1 MIIKL
6 YYKDKFIKAKIS
18 KEAVN
23 DSQRTIKW
31 LLEEILK
38 SMNDGFTNSFYLI
51 SPEGKNV
58 DITLPVRSL
67 SKFPAKK
74 DNSFYLGINKTEN
87 NTKIKEIN
95 INTMIHLIKEA
106 TNAKRPINL
115 NNNNSNKTIKNVLL
129 KSKPNLSEKEKIN
142 DEHLKFLKEIY
153 ENGFSLQYN
162 ETSLTQLLEM
172 GFNELYSRIAL
183 RMNRNDLTE
192 TILSLANSEVEIW
205 EQHILLSLPNSD
217 IAKYQTLNL
226 SKLFKDSYEYELSCE
241 SEDENEEENEYV
253 EDSNNHI
260 LIQVNDN
267 LRFGRGPLNMNM
279 IFQGIGNSE
288 NNSESMEEESAEGEQ
303 DHDIEI
309 GFYPVMDLYTNNLP
323 QMSIMNNFFSSLSN
337 NNSSNNDNNE
347 EDNSDMNISDS

>member
-18 KEAVN
+18 EEAVN

-129 KSKPNLSEKEKIN
+129 KSKPNLLEKHRQQLEDLCLLIGDFEYIYKEEFKVVLDKVRNAKDKNTLKEIKYSDEYQDILRIPVLKEKIEKAIK
-142 DEHLKFLKEIY
+142 DKEEAIQNGTKGSSTSTIY
-153 ENGFSLQYN
+153 
-162 ETSLTQLLEM
+162 
-172 GFNELYSRIAL
+172 
-183 RMNRNDLTE
+183 
-192 TILSLANSEVEIW
+192 
-205 EQHILLSLPNSD
+205 
-217 IAKYQTLNL
+217 K
-226 SKLFKDSYEYELSCE
+226 KK
-241 SEDENEEENEYV
+241 
-253 EDSNNHI
+253 
-260 LIQVNDN
+260 
-267 LRFGRGPLNMNM
+267 
-279 IFQGIGNSE
+279 
-288 NNSESMEEESAEGEQ
+288 
-303 DHDIEI
+303 
-309 GFYPVMDLYTNNLP
+309 
-323 QMSIMNNFFSSLSN
+323 
-337 NNSSNNDNNE
+337 
-347 EDNSDMNISDS
+347 